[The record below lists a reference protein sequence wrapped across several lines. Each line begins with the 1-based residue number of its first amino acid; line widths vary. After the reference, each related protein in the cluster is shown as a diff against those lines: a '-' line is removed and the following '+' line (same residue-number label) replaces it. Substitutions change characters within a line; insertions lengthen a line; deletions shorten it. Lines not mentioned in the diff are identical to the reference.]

1 MSLLVRVPP
10 TALRL
15 SRAPDAALHLH
26 RVEVGSPVYVQGLTS
41 PAYWSVAPTGL
52 GLPGCC
58 HGSRPAVTVVSPL
71 RDGVSK
77 SQM

>member
-10 TALRL
+10 TALR
-15 SRAPDAALHLH
+15 LH

-52 GLPGCC
+52 GLPVAGLPGCC

-77 SQM
+77 PQM